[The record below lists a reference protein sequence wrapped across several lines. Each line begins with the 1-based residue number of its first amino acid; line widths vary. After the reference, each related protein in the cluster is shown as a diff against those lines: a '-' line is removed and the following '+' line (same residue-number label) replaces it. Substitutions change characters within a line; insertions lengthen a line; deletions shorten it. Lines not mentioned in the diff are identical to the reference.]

1 MESLKEALA
10 AQFEKAISDI
20 RALAEGSN
28 EKMESISQF
37 VEMDYQLKMLRNNN
51 EGGEVRSAM
60 IQRELDSLQA
70 KVQFIKQHVKVASF
84 DNDTPKSID

>member
-37 VEMDYQLKMLRNNN
+37 VEMDYQLK
-51 EGGEVRSAM
+51 VRKDLLNLIFVYIS
-60 IQRELDSLQA
+60 R
-70 KVQFIKQHVKVASF
+70 
-84 DNDTPKSID
+84 